1 MLLDFPRG
9 ASDKLLIKEQQK
21 NDSNIAL
28 CSGRAGSLWW
38 WGQEGAQGRA
48 VPRPLPSRVL
58 SGW

>member
-9 ASDKLLIKEQQK
+9 APDKLLIKEQQK

-48 VPRPLPSRVL
+48 VPGPLPY
-58 SGW
+58 